1 MKRILTGLLIFG
13 LTIQSYAQITELPEI
28 EIVGVNYKY
37 LDAAGEADVA
47 EPVKMLQRRA
57 ATFDLKNSEYYQD
70 EYDTYFISFFIP
82 EGKILASYDR
92 DGKLLRTAEK
102 FKDIALPRAVAEAV
116 AKRFPGWTIAEDV
129 YLVNYHEAKG
139 ASKKYKLLLENG
151 DKRMRIKTDE
161 KGNFL

>member
-1 MKRILTGLLIFG
+1 MKRILIGLFIFG
-13 LTIQSYAQITELPEI
+13 LTIQTYAQITELPEI
-28 EIVGVNYKY
+28 EIVAVNYKY
-37 LDAAGEADVA
+37 LDAAGDEDVA
-47 EPVKMLQRRA
+47 EPVKLLQREA
-57 ATFDLKNSEYYQD
+57 AAFDLKNSEYYQD

-102 FKDIALPRAVAEAV
+102 FKNIALPRAVTETIAE
-116 AKRFPGWTIAEDV
+116 RFPNWTIAEDV

-139 ASKKYKLLLENG
+139 ASKRYKILLENG
-151 DKRMRIKTDE
+151 DKRMRVKTDE

>member
-37 LDAAGEADVA
+37 LDAAGEVDVA

-82 EGKILASYDR
+82 EGKILASYNK

-102 FKDIALPRAVAEAV
+102 FKDIALPKAVAEAV

-151 DKRMRIKTDE
+151 DKRMRVKTDE